1 MLSLQS
7 ISKVYGSGA
16 NQVTALHQINLAFRA
31 SEFVAI
37 LGASGSGKTTM
48 LNLIGGLDR
57 YTAGDLLIDGIS
69 TKEFKDA
76 DWDAY
81 RNSTVGF
88 VFQTYNLIPHL
99 SVLENV
105 EIALTLSGVGR
116 AERKARATKAL
127 ESVGLFDQ
135 LRKRPNQLS
144 GGQMQRVAIARALV
158 NDPKIVLADEPTGAL
173 DSKTSETI
181 MDLLTEIAKDRL
193 VIMVTHNQ
201 DIAAKYANRIVEV
214 KDGQIIADSHPH
226 TTETAARGK
235 RLGRKSSMSF
245 FTAMHLSFNNLL
257 TKKTRTLITSIA
269 GSIGIIGVAMVLAI
283 SGGTQAYIGT
293 MQSDTLSGFPISI
306 LPSTS
311 LDRNFSDNYQQY
323 LQNQYTY
330 PTEDVLYPYDR
341 LLDSALHINTID
353 ADYLTYLEAM
363 NPEWYS
369 DIAYN
374 FGVTANMIVQ
384 TDLLEYK
391 RVNTGSI
398 SWQQLPPS
406 ADFVGD
412 QYDLLTGDFP
422 SNNHQLVLVV
432 DQNNRIN
439 VNLLD
444 ALGITYTHGTA
455 LHFDDL
461 VGRTMKLMY
470 NNDYYRY
477 NSETERYGA
486 RGDYETMYALSTAQ
500 TMEIVGVIRVK
511 PGSSSTL
518 LSRGV
523 AYRSELTEEL
533 VTNGIAS
540 DVVQAQ
546 LADDEKSVLTGLTF
560 TSGQFDATIRSLGG
574 NTIPASIQIYPSSF
588 EGKDQIKTYLDAYNE
603 GKEVEDQVYYTDL
616 SETIIS
622 TVSSLIDTIS
632 LVLSAF
638 AAISLIVSSVM
649 IGIITYVS
657 VVERTKEI
665 GVLRSIG
672 ARKKDIARVFI
683 AETVLIGLFAGVI
696 GIVVTYLLS
705 IPINAIAFNAI
716 GVEQIAQLALY
727 VAGALIALSMALTW
741 IASLIPSRIA
751 ANKDPVVA
759 LRTE

>member
-1 MLSLQS
+1 
-7 ISKVYGSGA
+7 
-16 NQVTALHQINLAFRA
+16 
-31 SEFVAI
+31 
-37 LGASGSGKTTM
+37 
-48 LNLIGGLDR
+48 
-57 YTAGDLLIDGIS
+57 
-69 TKEFKDA
+69 
-76 DWDAY
+76 
-81 RNSTVGF
+81 
-88 VFQTYNLIPHL
+88 
-99 SVLENV
+99 
-105 EIALTLSGVGR
+105 
-116 AERKARATKAL
+116 
-127 ESVGLFDQ
+127 
-135 LRKRPNQLS
+135 
-144 GGQMQRVAIARALV
+144 
-158 NDPKIVLADEPTGAL
+158 
-173 DSKTSETI
+173 
-181 MDLLTEIAKDRL
+181 
-193 VIMVTHNQ
+193 
-201 DIAAKYANRIVEV
+201 
-214 KDGQIIADSHPH
+214 
-226 TTETAARGK
+226 
-235 RLGRKSSMSF
+235 
-245 FTAMHLSFNNLL
+245 
-257 TKKTRTLITSIA
+257 
-269 GSIGIIGVAMVLAI
+269 
-283 SGGTQAYIGT
+283 
-293 MQSDTLSGFPISI
+293 
-306 LPSTS
+306 
-311 LDRNFSDNYQQY
+311 
-323 LQNQYTY
+323 
-330 PTEDVLYPYDR
+330 
-341 LLDSALHINTID
+341 
-353 ADYLTYLEAM
+353 
-363 NPEWYS
+363 
-369 DIAYN
+369 
-374 FGVTANMIVQ
+374 
-384 TDLLEYK
+384 
-391 RVNTGSI
+391 
-398 SWQQLPPS
+398 
-406 ADFVGD
+406 
-412 QYDLLTGDFP
+412 
-422 SNNHQLVLVV
+422 
-432 DQNNRIN
+432 
-439 VNLLD
+439 
-444 ALGITYTHGTA
+444 
-455 LHFDDL
+455 
-461 VGRTMKLMY
+461 MY

>member
-1 MLSLQS
+1 M
-7 ISKVYGSGA
+7 
-16 NQVTALHQINLAFRA
+16 
-31 SEFVAI
+31 
-37 LGASGSGKTTM
+37 
-48 LNLIGGLDR
+48 
-57 YTAGDLLIDGIS
+57 
-69 TKEFKDA
+69 
-76 DWDAY
+76 
-81 RNSTVGF
+81 
-88 VFQTYNLIPHL
+88 
-99 SVLENV
+99 
-105 EIALTLSGVGR
+105 
-116 AERKARATKAL
+116 
-127 ESVGLFDQ
+127 
-135 LRKRPNQLS
+135 
-144 GGQMQRVAIARALV
+144 
-158 NDPKIVLADEPTGAL
+158 
-173 DSKTSETI
+173 
-181 MDLLTEIAKDRL
+181 
-193 VIMVTHNQ
+193 
-201 DIAAKYANRIVEV
+201 
-214 KDGQIIADSHPH
+214 
-226 TTETAARGK
+226 
-235 RLGRKSSMSF
+235 
-245 FTAMHLSFNNLL
+245 
-257 TKKTRTLITSIA
+257 
-269 GSIGIIGVAMVLAI
+269 
-283 SGGTQAYIGT
+283 
-293 MQSDTLSGFPISI
+293 
-306 LPSTS
+306 
-311 LDRNFSDNYQQY
+311 DRNFSDNYQQY
-323 LQNQYTY
+323 LQNQYTF
-330 PTEDVLYPYDR
+330 PSEDVLYPYDR
-341 LLDSALHINTID
+341 LLDSALHLNTID
-353 ADYLTYLEAM
+353 ADYLTYLNGL

-412 QYDLLTGDFP
+412 QYDLLTGNFP
-422 SNNHQLVLVV
+422 ANNHQLVLVV

-470 NNDYYRY
+470 NDDYYRF
-477 NSETERYGA
+477 NSETGRYGA
-486 RGDYETMYALSTAQ
+486 RGDYETMYGLTTAQ
-500 TMEIVGVIRVK
+500 IMEIVGVIRVK
-511 PGSSSTL
+511 PGSSSNL
-518 LSRGV
+518 LSRGI

-533 VTNGIAS
+533 VTNGVAS
-540 DVVQAQ
+540 AVVQAQ

-683 AETVLIGLFAGVI
+683 AETVLIGLFAGAI

-705 IPINAIAFNAI
+705 IPINVIAFRAI
-716 GVEQIAQLALY
+716 GVEQIAQLAFY
-727 VAGALIALSMALTW
+727 VAGALIALSMTLTW